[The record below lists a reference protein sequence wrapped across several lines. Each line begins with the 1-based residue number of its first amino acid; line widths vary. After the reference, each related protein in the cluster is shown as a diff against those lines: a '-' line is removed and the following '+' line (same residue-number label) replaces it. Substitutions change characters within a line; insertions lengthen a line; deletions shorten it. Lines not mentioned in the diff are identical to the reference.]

1 MKPKVLI
8 TRMLPQPALDI
19 ALKQC
24 NVDLNRR
31 DVRYAKKQLIRRL
44 KGKTG
49 MICLL
54 TDTIDA
60 EVLRKSPHLKVVS
73 NVAAGLDNIDVQ
85 AATRHG
91 IMVTNTPGVLTE
103 TTAEFAWALL
113 LATARRVV
121 EADRFVRAGKWKEW
135 MLMGFLGRD
144 LYGKTLGIC
153 GLGRIGSAVARRA
166 RGFNMRIRYTQ
177 RYRNE
182 AKERELN
189 ATYMDKMTL
198 LKESDFL
205 VLVLPL
211 TPETRHYI
219 GPKELK
225 AMKETAIL
233 INVARGPIVEEKALL
248 HALKKKTIAAAGLDV
263 FEREPKV
270 ERGLLRLQNV
280 VLAPHIAS
288 ASMETRTRMA
298 CMAAENC
305 VAAVTGHRPPNL
317 VNPEV
322 LTLTR

>member
-1 MKPKVLI
+1 
-8 TRMLPQPALDI
+8 
-19 ALKQC
+19 
-24 NVDLNRR
+24 VDLNRR
-31 DVRYAKKQLIRRL
+31 DVRYTKKQLMRRL
-44 KGKTG
+44 KGKAG

-60 EVLRKSPHLKVVS
+60 EVLRKNPHLKVIS
-73 NVAAGLDNIDVQ
+73 TVAVGLDNIDVQ
-85 AATRHG
+85 AATRFG

-103 TTAEFAWALL
+103 TTAEFAWALM

-121 EADRFVRAGKWKEW
+121 GADRFVRAGKWKEW

-166 RGFNMRIRYTQ
+166 RGFNMRILYTQ
-177 RYRNE
+177 RHRNE
-182 AKERELN
+182 AKKRELN
-189 ATYMDKMTL
+189 AVYTDKMSL
-198 LKESDFL
+198 LNESDFV

-233 INVARGPIVEEKALL
+233 VNVARGPIVEEKALL
-248 HALKKKTIAAAGLDV
+248 HALKTKTIAGAGLDV

-270 ERGLLRLQNV
+270 LRGLLRLQNV

>member
-1 MKPKVLI
+1 VRPVNGEGARAHAKCLDKGRTSFYSVGARNHAPFSPSEKERLPVKPKVLI

-205 VLVLPL
+205 VLVLP
-211 TPETRHYI
+211 
-219 GPKELK
+219 
-225 AMKETAIL
+225 
-233 INVARGPIVEEKALL
+233 
-248 HALKKKTIAAAGLDV
+248 
-263 FEREPKV
+263 
-270 ERGLLRLQNV
+270 
-280 VLAPHIAS
+280 
-288 ASMETRTRMA
+288 
-298 CMAAENC
+298 
-305 VAAVTGHRPPNL
+305 
-317 VNPEV
+317 
-322 LTLTR
+322 

>member
-19 ALKQC
+19 VFKHC
-24 NVDLNRR
+24 DVDLNRR
-31 DVRYAKKQLIRRL
+31 DVRYTKQQLLRRL
-44 KGKTG
+44 KRKAG

-54 TDTIDA
+54 TDAIDA
-60 EVLRKSPHLKVVS
+60 AVLRSNPHLKVVS
-73 NVAAGLDNIDVQ
+73 TVAVGVDNIDLR
-85 AATRHG
+85 AAIKHG

-113 LATARRVV
+113 MAAARRVV
-121 EADRFVRAGKWKEW
+121 EGDRFVRAGKWKEW

-144 LYGKTLGIC
+144 LFGKTLGIC

-166 RGFNMRIRYTQ
+166 RGFNMRIVYTQ

-182 AKERELN
+182 AKERELD
-189 ATYMDKMTL
+189 ATYVDKTTL
-198 LKESDFL
+198 LKESDFV

-225 AMKETAIL
+225 AMKATATL
-233 INVARGPIVEEKALL
+233 VNVARGPIVDEKALV
-248 HALKKKTIAAAGLDV
+248 HALKTGTIAGAGLDV

-270 ERGLLRLQNV
+270 QRGLLRLPNV

-305 VAAVTGHRPPNL
+305 VAALTGLRPPNI

-322 LTLTR
+322 LTFR

>member
-205 VLVLPL
+205 VLVLP
-211 TPETRHYI
+211 
-219 GPKELK
+219 
-225 AMKETAIL
+225 
-233 INVARGPIVEEKALL
+233 
-248 HALKKKTIAAAGLDV
+248 
-263 FEREPKV
+263 
-270 ERGLLRLQNV
+270 
-280 VLAPHIAS
+280 
-288 ASMETRTRMA
+288 
-298 CMAAENC
+298 
-305 VAAVTGHRPPNL
+305 
-317 VNPEV
+317 
-322 LTLTR
+322 